1 MALRDRGNLG
11 AGSCR
16 PRTIYTVEVAPDV
29 WWNMLE
35 MATTQQ
41 PTKVPSD
48 LLQGFLNKYQPA
60 GGILFIRTYF
70 EDVLKSIDRWS
81 FGERRNKG
89 HYVDSVTNM
98 ITLKISCLKGNLIA
112 KKNQKILF

>member
-1 MALRDRGNLG
+1 MPTSHDVYSGSRARCLVEYVGNG
-11 AGSCR
+11 HHS
-16 PRTIYTVEVAPDV
+16 
-29 WWNMLE
+29 
-35 MATTQQ
+35 TTYEGTFG
-41 PTKVPSD
+41 PLTRFS
-48 LLQGFLNKYQPA
+48 KYQPA

-112 KKNQKILF
+112 KKNQKILL